1 MKRRIRAAILAV
13 LAASVGLVAQANPAH
28 ARPDCD
34 VPDPPPICDGAGSHD
49 PEGDLTGATRVPAG
63 VSVTGWATDPDGGR
77 VQVDISIG
85 GTKVGTVTAGSGG
98 SFSGTVPARPGS
110 TVCARA
116 LSNGAG
122 SSKLIGC
129 VNLAVAVDPVGA
141 VDRIERV
148 GTDLVLHGWAID
160 GDTTDAIWLHVYQDG
175 VFATAAPADRAL
187 SAPPAGY
194 PGYGTG
200 HGFAVTVPERPG
212 DGEHNVC
219 VYAIN
224 VGAGT
229 VNTELGC
236 RTYTVRHDPTGALDE
251 VTRTG
256 NTLRVRG
263 WSADPDEPQ
272 TPTEVHIYD
281 SGVFV
286 RSVTAN
292 GHRPD
297 LPGEYGPTH
306 GYDVTDLPANMTP
319 GPHTVCAYAINR
331 SHGVHNTQLG
341 CRNYAVPA
349 PVAAPTINPFG
360 EWDIYSN
367 EIHVSWTDNST
378 SEDGYRVE
386 RSVAG
391 GPWAEISRR
400 TDAFRSLTDR
410 NLTPNTRHCYRVI
423 AFNELT
429 EAAAE
434 VCATTKQPPLPQPT
448 GLTVVGRTDTT
459 LTVRWTDN
467 AEGED
472 HYLLG
477 WGRPT
482 DQILPRI
489 ISIPANPGTG
499 EMTYTVTGLDSSTDY
514 RVAVS
519 PRKAG
524 HDTAPPLDTT
534 AWTTGGPIV
543 DGFTSSVGAVQAC
556 TPTEVTLNWKT
567 TGATRVVVKRG
578 TTTLADRTQSGPG
591 VWEGSVSG
599 GSHDG
604 NVLYTLTAYAADGR
618 TATANVPVYRST
630 PYPLV
635 KSIEFNNTGWYRLE
649 AWYYDLY
656 DNKIQKIGDV
666 ASGGKINITP
676 GHCQVRRIKV
686 IDPNTGRVAFM
697 PGSQLVLG
705 HNEGGVSQVAAG

>member
-1 MKRRIRAAILAV
+1 MV
-13 LAASVGLVAQANPAH
+13 ASVGLMAQATPAQ
-28 ARPDCD
+28 AAPDCD
-34 VPDPPPICDGAGSHD
+34 VPNPPPICDGPGAHD
-49 PEGDLTGATRVPAG
+49 PEGDLTGATRVPGG
-63 VSVTGWATDPDGGR
+63 VAVTGWATDPDGGTVR
-77 VQVDISIG
+77 VDITIG

-98 SFSGTVPARPGS
+98 NFSGTVPARAGGN
-110 TVCARA
+110 VCAKA
-116 LSNGAG
+116 INNGAG
-122 SSKLIGC
+122 ATKLIGC
-129 VNLAVAVDPVGA
+129 VNLAVAVDPVGSF
-141 VDRIERV
+141 DRIDRS
-148 GTDLVLHGWAID
+148 GTNLVLGGWAID
-160 GDTTDAIWLHVYQDG
+160 GDTTGAIDLHVYQDG
-175 VFATAAPADRAL
+175 AFATTARADRSL

-200 HGFAVTVPERPG
+200 HGYSITLPEQPA
-212 DGEHNVC
+212 DGTHTVC

-229 VNTELGC
+229 VNTQVGC
-236 RTYTVRHDPTGALDE
+236 KSYTVRHDPTGALDE

-272 TPTEVHIYD
+272 VPTDVHIYD

-292 GHRPD
+292 GHRSD

-306 GYDVTDLPANMTP
+306 GYDVIDLPANMTP

-331 SHGVHNTQLG
+331 VYGINNSQLG
-341 CRNYAVPA
+341 CRTYTVPA

-360 EWDIYSN
+360 EWDVYSDS
-367 EIHVSWTDNST
+367 IHVSWTDNST
-378 SEDGYRVE
+378 SEDGHRVE

-391 GPWAEISRR
+391 GPWVEIWRR
-400 TDAFRSLTDR
+400 TDAARSLYDR
-410 NLTPNTRHCYRVI
+410 DLTPNTRYCYRVI

-434 VCATTKQPPLPQPT
+434 VCATTKHPHVPQPT

-459 LTVRWTDN
+459 ITVRWTDN

-482 DQILPRI
+482 DQVMPRI
-489 ISIPANPGTG
+489 VTIPANPGTG
-499 EMTYTVTGLDSSTDY
+499 EMTYTITGLESSTDY
-514 RVAVS
+514 RVALS

-524 HDTAPPLDTT
+524 HDAGTAIETT
-534 AWTTGGPIV
+534 VWTTGGPV
-543 DGFTSSVGAVQAC
+543 VNSFTSSVGAVQAC
-556 TPTEVTLNWKT
+556 APTEVTLNWKT

-578 TTTLADRTQSGPG
+578 STTLADRTQSGPG

-618 TATANVPVYRST
+618 TATSNVTVYRST
-630 PYPLV
+630 AYPLI
-635 KSIEFNNTGWYRLE
+635 KSIEFNNTGWYNLE

-656 DNKIQKIGDV
+656 DNQLEKIGNV
-666 ASGGKINITP
+666 SSGGKINITP
-676 GHCQVRRIKV
+676 GHCQLRRIKV
-686 IDPNTGRVAFM
+686 IDPSTGRVAFM
-697 PGSQLVLG
+697 TNPQIVLG
-705 HNEGGVSQVAAG
+705 HNEGGTSQVAAG